1 MPLAVSLNN
10 MPGDAHSRTSSTQ
23 SSSLSNPYSS
33 SLLPQRISW
42 TEYII
47 YGCLKG
53 KQDICTTLLSY
64 FPLVLQFSGLYK
76 DVGMRKEYIW
86 KLENFKKEPGFCLLF
101 LFLSVVVQIHTKEM
115 IQNFKLNTLIQNNP
129 AFPLWDI
136 HQRISLTCS
145 PRDKY
150 NVCLYIHRMQYHA

>member
-1 MPLAVSLNN
+1 MLNLILF
-10 MPGDAHSRTSSTQ
+10 SVFSK
-23 SSSLSNPYSS
+23 SNFPPPPDYFY
-33 SLLPQRISW
+33 LNEFVTP
-42 TEYII
+42 TEYTW
-47 YGCLKG
+47 

-115 IQNFKLNTLIQNNP
+115 IQNFK
-129 AFPLWDI
+129 
-136 HQRISLTCS
+136 
-145 PRDKY
+145 
-150 NVCLYIHRMQYHA
+150 